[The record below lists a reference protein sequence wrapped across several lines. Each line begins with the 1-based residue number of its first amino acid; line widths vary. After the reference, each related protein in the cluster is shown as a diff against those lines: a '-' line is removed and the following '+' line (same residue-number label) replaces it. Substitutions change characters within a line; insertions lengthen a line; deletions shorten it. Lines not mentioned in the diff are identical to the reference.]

1 MLRALLLLVS
11 LGVFGFKLFT
21 PGHAETNPRV
31 HFRIAVQ
38 AETKGLT
45 ADDLAALWSDL
56 ASDDAAKAYK
66 AIWKLVSGAK
76 QSVPFLAE
84 KLKAAAGVEAQR
96 VEQLIKALDSDKFTE
111 REQAVT
117 ELEKLA
123 ERAEPAL
130 KKLLEGQPS
139 PEARRRAEAILAKLG
154 GPVTSSEQLRTLRAI
169 EALEHIGTPEAR
181 QVLEKLATGAAGAR
195 ETEDARRSVE
205 RLKRKTR

>member
-1 MLRALLLLVS
+1 MPRTLLLLVS
-11 LGVFGFKLFT
+11 LVVVWSGLLTLGY
-21 PGHAETNPRV
+21 GDANPRV
-31 HFRIAVQ
+31 RLRIAVQ
-38 AETKGLT
+38 PERKDFTG
-45 ADDLAALWSDL
+45 DDLAALWSDL

-84 KLKAAAGVEAQR
+84 KLKAAAGVDAQR
-96 VEQLIKALDSDKFTE
+96 VEQLIKALDSDKFAE
-111 REQAVT
+111 REQAVA

-130 KKLLEGQPS
+130 KKLLEEQPS

-154 GPVTSSEQLRTLRAI
+154 GPVTSSEQLRALRAI

-181 QVLEKLATGAAGAR
+181 QVLERLATGAAGAR
-195 ETEDARRSVE
+195 ETADAKRSVE
-205 RLKRKTR
+205 RLKRKAR